1 MMPIFIFFW
10 LFLFLFFCTVLLL
23 LLFSLLN
30 TVNNYNNNSH
40 RAVNNGILDDSVF
53 ITYIKP
59 VTDKDFNTSS
69 EDANTTTKGAQ
80 GFVAKTTNWTDG
92 TSTSFPH
99 GSISSPKPLAEDGQ
113 RHPLVSK
120 DDPRRYVDGGSAFI
134 ERAATI
140 TERGMESFNAQPYLP
155 RDSIEVRDVCE

>member
-1 MMPIFIFFW
+1 
-10 LFLFLFFCTVLLL
+10 LL

-30 TVNNYNNNSH
+30 TVNNNNNNNNNSH

-59 VTDKDFNTSS
+59 VTDKDFNASS
-69 EDANTTTKGAQ
+69 EDANTTTKGL
-80 GFVAKTTNWTDG
+80 VAKTTNWTDG

-99 GSISSPKPLAEDGQ
+99 GLISSPKPLAEDGQ

-155 RDSIEVRDVCE
+155 RDSIEVKDVCVSNKTSKQ